1 LAKSQKDSNCPE
13 SLLNVIGSEIHGDKE
28 RKRKSGRRILVVG
41 MLLDEIG
48 TPGIAPILDLAMLR
62 VLGGGSGIWRSTS
75 PVDFCGFSFLQHGA
89 HFDTICPDRG
99 CCSLSKFDRRFRLL
113 P

>member
-1 LAKSQKDSNCPE
+1 LAKSIPKKDSNCPE

-62 VLGGGSGIWRSTS
+62 VLGGGERNLEEYK
-75 PVDFCGFSFLQHGA
+75 P
-89 HFDTICPDRG
+89 R
-99 CCSLSKFDRRFRLL
+99 
-113 P
+113 